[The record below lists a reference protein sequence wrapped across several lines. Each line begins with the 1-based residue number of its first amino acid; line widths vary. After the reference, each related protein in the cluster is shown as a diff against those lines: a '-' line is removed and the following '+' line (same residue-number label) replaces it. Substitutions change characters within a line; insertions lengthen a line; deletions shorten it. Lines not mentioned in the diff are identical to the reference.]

1 MLAILFGSSTSLQLN
16 SVFLSHR
23 YSSSH
28 QPVKSVFLSHHSST
42 SHQLQ
47 PSEQSEWS
55 QIHSGFT
62 VDFLLHHHVITMRL
76 SFTHVSSSFY
86 LNLEG
91 ML

>member
-1 MLAILFGSSTSLQLN
+1 LDLNVSDITVFGSSTSLQLN

-23 YSSSH
+23 
-28 QPVKSVFLSHHSST
+28 SST

-76 SFTHVSSSFY
+76 SFTQVSSSFY